1 MTEKVPTFEMLSRI
15 VKNLAVLNKGAPSTV
30 TMFLTEHGLTIEG
43 ERCVGFMIKTSKIQ
57 ISFGLLDQAT
67 NPEALIMANIER
79 VRESF
84 NSTEDFS

>member
-30 TMFLTEHGLTIEG
+30 TIFLTEHGLTIEG

-57 ISFGLLDQAT
+57 ISFGLLDQT
-67 NPEALIMANIER
+67 IDPETLIMVNIDR
-79 VRESF
+79 VRESLK
-84 NSTEDFS
+84 SIEDRS